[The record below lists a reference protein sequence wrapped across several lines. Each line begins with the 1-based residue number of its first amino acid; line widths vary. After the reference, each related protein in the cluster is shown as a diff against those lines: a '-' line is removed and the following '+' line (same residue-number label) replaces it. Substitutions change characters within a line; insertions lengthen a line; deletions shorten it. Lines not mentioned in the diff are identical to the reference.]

1 MLTRKEFGMRKYAN
15 ATMLVAG
22 AAALMLVAT
31 VTAGDYVGSETC
43 SMCHTDIY
51 DSWSET
57 VHADSITVLEDSGMA
72 ENEECLE
79 CHTTAFGTDAYEKA
93 VSCESCHGPGSAH
106 FEAGGGAGSIEKV
119 SDESLCLKCHTD
131 EWSPD
136 FNFDE
141 YFKTGV
147 HE

>member
-1 MLTRKEFGMRKYAN
+1 
-15 ATMLVAG
+15 MLVAS
-22 AAALMLVAT
+22 AAALMLAAT
-31 VTAGDYVGSETC
+31 VTAGDYAGSEIC
-43 SMCHTDIY
+43 SMCHTDKY

-72 ENEECLE
+72 ENEECL
-79 CHTTAFGTDAYEKA
+79 
-93 VSCESCHGPGSAH
+93 VWCESCHGSGSAH
-106 FEAGGGAGSIEKV
+106 VDAGGGAGSIEKV

-136 FNFDE
+136 FDFEE
-141 YFKTGV
+141 YSKTGI